1 VAGQTSA
8 YDWAMAEKD
17 RLQDYR
23 RKRRF
28 DRTSEPGADKPS
40 RRGSRSSKPRF
51 AIQEHSA
58 TSWHFDLRLERD
70 GVLVSFALPRGLPED
85 PRSNRKAVHTE
96 DHPLEYLTWEGTIP
110 AGSYGAGD
118 MSVYDHGTYEVEKWE
133 PRKIVLTLS
142 GKRVSG
148 KYALF
153 QAGDRKDWM
162 IHRMDEPADRGDP
175 PPEHVKPM
183 MATLSLLPADEEA
196 YAFEVKWDGMRAV
209 AYSEPGRLRL
219 ETRTLRDVTAGFPEL
234 NRLQRQLGARR
245 AVLDGEIVAFDDAG
259 RPSFQHLQGRMHL
272 ENRSQV
278 TRAAKSAPVT
288 YMIFDL
294 LYLDGE
300 SLLEAEYRTRRRR
313 LEELGL
319 EGASW
324 KVPPIL
330 EGTGD
335 DVLEA
340 SRAAGLEG
348 IMAKQLASPYK
359 PGYRGR
365 EWLKIKNV
373 LRQEFVIGGF
383 TAGTGRRKDSLG
395 ALLVG
400 YYEDGELRYAGKV
413 GTGYSDADLE
423 MLGKLLRPR
432 IRKRSPF
439 AHGRVPAAA
448 TSVKPDLVCEC
459 SFAEWTS
466 QGLLRQPSF
475 LGLREDKAA
484 ADVVREEVS
493 G

>member
-1 VAGQTSA
+1 MPQN
-8 YDWAMAEKD
+8 D
-17 RLQDYR
+17 RLKDYR

-28 DRTSEPGADKPS
+28 EKTPEPGGEKPAGRPS
-40 RRGSRSSKPRF
+40 GSVKPRF

-110 AGSYGAGD
+110 TGSYGAGE
-118 MSVYDHGTYEVEKWE
+118 MSVYDRGTYQAEKWE
-133 PRKIVLTLS
+133 PKKIVLTLS

-153 QAGDRKDWM
+153 QAGDRKDWI
-162 IHRMDEPADRGDP
+162 IHRMDEPADVGDP

-183 MATLSLLPADEEA
+183 MATLSLLPDDEDE

-209 AYSEPGRLRL
+209 AFSEPGRLRL
-219 ETRTLRDVTAGFPEL
+219 ETRTLRDITAGFPEL

-245 AVLDGEIVAFDDAG
+245 AVLDGEIVAFDEAG
-259 RPSFQHLQGRMHL
+259 RPSFQQLQGRMHL
-272 ENRSQV
+272 ANRSQV
-278 TRAAKSAPVT
+278 TRAARSAPVT

-300 SLLEAEYRTRRRR
+300 SLLEADYRTRRRR
-313 LEELGL
+313 LEELRL
-319 EGASW
+319 EGPAW

-330 EGTGD
+330 EGAGA

-340 SRAAGLEG
+340 SRKAGLEG
-348 IMAKQLASPYK
+348 IIAKRRDSAYQ

-365 EWLKIKNV
+365 EWLKVKNV
-373 LRQEFVIGGF
+373 LRQEFVVGGF

-400 YYEDGELRYAGKV
+400 YHEDGELRYAGKV

-423 MLGKLLRPR
+423 MLGKTLRPR

-439 AHGRVPAAA
+439 TAGRVPAGA
-448 TSVKPDLVCEC
+448 TFVRPDLVCEC
-459 SFAEWTS
+459 AFAEWTT

-484 ADVVREEVS
+484 EDVVRERVA